1 MQPRIIH
8 GKEKI
13 LIGQSKVMSLLKNRT
28 GELWHGFMPRRME
41 IENRVGTDYISLQVY
56 PPNYHIYFD
65 PAVEFTKWAL
75 TEVSAVSHIPETME
89 VVRLRGGLYAVFD
102 YKGASADPRIFQY
115 IYADWIPKS
124 EYILDDRPH
133 YEVLGANYKNN
144 NPNSE
149 EELWIPIKK
158 P

>member
-13 LIGQSKVMSLLKNRT
+13 LIGQSIVMSLLKNRT
-28 GELWHGFMPRRME
+28 GELWRGFMPRRME

-56 PPNYHIYFD
+56 PPNYHTYFD

-75 TEVSAVSHIPETME
+75 TEVSAVSHVPEAME